1 MSKIALEIKS
11 NQMEAVLKAVMELAK
26 KMKFEAKILSN
37 SDEMELCNDI
47 IAKLDKPKIRAV
59 FKRLKDK

>member
-11 NQMEAVLKAVMELAK
+11 NQMEAVLEAVMELAK

-37 SDEMELCNDI
+37 GDEMGLCNDI
-47 IAKLDKPKIRAV
+47 LAKLDKPKIRAV